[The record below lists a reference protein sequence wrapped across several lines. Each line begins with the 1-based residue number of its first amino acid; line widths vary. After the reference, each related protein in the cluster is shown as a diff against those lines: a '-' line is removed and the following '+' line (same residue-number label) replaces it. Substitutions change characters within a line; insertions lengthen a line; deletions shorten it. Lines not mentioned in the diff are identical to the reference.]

1 MLNFY
6 GKLVANL
13 SSTLEQ
19 VHKLLM
25 KDASWEWSTE
35 QQQVFEKNKN
45 RLQSSNFLVHYD
57 PKKELVVSCDA
68 PPMVWAVLA
77 HVVKHGSEKPV
88 AYASRTLSTTERNY
102 GYLDK
107 DALTVVFPVKKFHQF
122 LFGRQFYKIYTDHKP
137 LLGCLALNEPHL

>member
-88 AYASRTLSTTERNY
+88 AL
-102 GYLDK
+102 
-107 DALTVVFPVKKFHQF
+107 
-122 LFGRQFYKIYTDHKP
+122 
-137 LLGCLALNEPHL
+137 PHEHSPQQRGTMAIWIKMH